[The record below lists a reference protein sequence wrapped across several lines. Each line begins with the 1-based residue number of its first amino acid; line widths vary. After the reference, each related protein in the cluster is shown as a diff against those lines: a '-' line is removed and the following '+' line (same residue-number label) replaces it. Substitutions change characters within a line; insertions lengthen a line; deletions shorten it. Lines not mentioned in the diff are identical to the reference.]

1 MPPVFLPKFSPR
13 PRSAQPAPAQLDIHI
28 DPEKAAGMVP
38 LGPGTLIINP
48 TIYTLLYSLFIV
60 YLLDISIPIP
70 YWINPQKQPHFPIFS
85 FWKRFCR
92 ILSGR
97 PPIPECKGPWSQE
110 TEGTGKCPWNRG
122 VSDVSPRVVQ
132 QIAENLRQ
140 VYGVTMPP
148 QNHQTRD
155 MDEVGDEKGI
165 PGSPSLGK
173 HNDGRML

>member
-1 MPPVFLPKFSPR
+1 MQRSLKPR
-13 PRSAQPAPAQLDIHI
+13 D
-28 DPEKAAGMVP
+28 
-38 LGPGTLIINP
+38 
-48 TIYTLLYSLFIV
+48 
-60 YLLDISIPIP
+60 
-70 YWINPQKQPHFPIFS
+70 
-85 FWKRFCR
+85 
-92 ILSGR
+92 GR
-97 PPIPECKGPWSQE
+97 HRKVV
-110 TEGTGKCPWNRG
+110 TVKNRG

-165 PGSPSLGK
+165 PGSPRLGK